1 VNEEH
6 YMGLLVEVSLRLV
19 SKDFPLE
26 VQCHGAKMIKVF
38 LNSFICQQC
47 VMSHLHISAG
57 LNA

>member
-1 VNEEH
+1 
-6 YMGLLVEVSLRLV
+6 MGLLVEVSLRLV